1 MPRPV
6 LLTILLIA
14 GALLLVTLLPRVSA
28 ARWPGNNQG
37 YAPVQPIA
45 YSHRLHAGELQIPC
59 LYCHFG
65 AERSRHA
72 GLPPA
77 NVCMNCHQ
85 NVITSFAAKREEA
98 MLAEEEGRK
107 PNRLVSEELQKLYD
121 ALALDENLERDMTR
135 EPVPISWVQVH
146 RLQDFVVFDHR
157 VHVAAGVTCQECH
170 GRVESMERVRQ
181 ESDLSMGWCV
191 NCHRQVNEEG
201 VAGRRVEASIDCAA
215 CHH

>member
-6 LLTILLIA
+6 LLTILVVGA
-14 GALLLVTLLPRVSA
+14 ALLFVTLLPRVSS
-28 ARWPGNNQG
+28 ARWPDNNQG
-37 YAPVQPIA
+37 YAPEQPIA

-72 GLPPA
+72 GIPPA

-98 MLAEEEGRK
+98 MVAEEEGRK
-107 PNRLVSEELQKLYD
+107 AKRLVSDELRKLYD
-121 ALALDENLERDMTR
+121 ALALDENLERDDAR
-135 EPVPISWVQVH
+135 EPEPIAWVQVH
-146 RLQDFVVFDHR
+146 RLEDFVVFDHR
-157 VHVAAGVTCQECH
+157 VHVAAGVVCQDCH
-170 GRVESMERVRQ
+170 GRVEAMERVRQ

-191 NCHRQVNEEG
+191 NCHRKVNVEG
-201 VAGRRVEASIDCAA
+201 VAGRSVEASIDCAA